1 MGAFIR
7 QVLATLIGL
16 VLFVTLGLGGLIM
29 LVVLASLTATE
40 PEADVERGTVLTLDL
55 AEGIS
60 DANIE
65 EPVVLVGDLF
75 GGATPTRAIALRVAI
90 DALYEAAEDNR
101 IEALY
106 IKGSLLEGVGAG
118 YATLR
123 ELRAALDAF
132 QESGKPIYAHSP
144 NWSERDLYL
153 VSGADQVMLDPTGL
167 VEMDGLIAE
176 TPFFAGA
183 LEQFGIGIQVIRA
196 GSYKSGGES
205 FVRQERSPED
215 REQTEALLVDLWDEV
230 VTTVAA
236 GRELEP
242 SALQAIADQQGFLV
256 ATEAEAAGLI
266 DRQAFED
273 EVLTELQSLTEA
285 DDLDDLNQ
293 ISLLAYANTNLPA
306 GGGLFPTPTV
316 ALVYLDGNIVSTTT
330 GAAQIGSDRTV
341 ELLRNLREDEDVAA
355 VVLRINSGGGSAS
368 ASERITREVALLQ
381 AAKPTIATMG
391 NIAASGGYQI
401 AAPADQ
407 IFASPNTITGSIGVF
422 GVIPNIEELASNN
435 GITWD
440 RVQTGDYAGLN
451 TLSRPKTPEELA
463 RLQTLVDQVYDSFL
477 AIVAEG
483 RSMSREELQEIAQ
496 GRVWSGVDAQE
507 IGLVDE
513 LGGMGAAV
521 DAAVEHA
528 ELGDNWQ
535 LVEYPQPPT
544 FPEILATLSSQR
556 SPLADVPPPLA
567 TLAEWVEQ
575 EWETL
580 QAMDD
585 PRHIYTRI
593 LFIPKID

>member
-7 QVLATLIGL
+7 QVLATMVGL

-40 PEADVERGTVLTLDL
+40 PESDIERGTVLTLDL
-55 AEGIS
+55 AAGIS
-60 DANIE
+60 DANID
-65 EPVVLVGDLF
+65 EPVVVGDFF
-75 GGATPTRAIALRVAI
+75 GGTPPMRTIALRVAI
-90 DALYEAAEDNR
+90 DALYEAADDNR

-106 IKGSLLEGVGAG
+106 IKGSLLEGGGAG

-123 ELRAALDAF
+123 ELRAALDTF
-132 QESGKPIYAHSP
+132 QESGKPIYAHSS

-196 GSYKSGGES
+196 GNYKSGGES

-230 VTTVAA
+230 VTAVAA

-256 ATEAEAAGLI
+256 ATEAEEAGLI
-266 DRQAFED
+266 DGQAFED
-273 EVLTELQSLTEA
+273 EVLTELQSLTGA

-293 ISLLAYANTNLPA
+293 ISLVAYASTSLPA
-306 GGGLFPTPTV
+306 GSLFPTPTV

-341 ELLRNLREDEDVAA
+341 ELLRDLREDDDVAA

-422 GVIPNIEELASNN
+422 GVIPNIEELASDN

-463 RLQTLVDQVYDSFL
+463 RLQSLVDQVYDSFL
-477 AIVAEG
+477 TIVAEG
-483 RSMSREELQEIAQ
+483 RSMSREDLQEIAQ

-513 LGGMGAAV
+513 LGGMSAAIA
-521 DAAVEHA
+521 AAVEQA
-528 ELGDNWQ
+528 DLGDNWE

-567 TLAEWVEQ
+567 TLADWVEQ

-593 LFIPKID
+593 LFIPQID

>member
-7 QVLATLIGL
+7 QVLATVVGLI
-16 VLFVTLGLGGLIM
+16 LFITLGLGGLIM

-40 PEADVERGTVLTLDL
+40 PESDIERGTVLTLDL
-55 AEGIS
+55 AAGIS

-75 GGATPTRAIALRVAI
+75 GDAPPARAIALRVAI
-90 DALYEAAEDNR
+90 DALNEAAEDNR

-106 IKGSLLEGVGAG
+106 IKGSLLEGGGAG

-153 VSGADQVMLDPTGL
+153 VSGADQVMIDPTGL
-167 VEMDGLIAE
+167 VEMDGLLAE

-183 LEQFGIGIQVIRA
+183 LEQLGIGIQVIRA

-230 VTTVAA
+230 VTVVAT
-236 GRELEP
+236 GRDLEP
-242 SALQAIADQQGFLV
+242 ATIQAIADQQGLLV
-256 ATEAEAAGLI
+256 ATEAEEAGLI
-266 DRQAFED
+266 DGQAFED
-273 EVLTELQSLTEA
+273 EVLTELQSLTGA

-293 ISLLAYANTNLPA
+293 VSLTTYANVNLPM
-306 GGGLFPTPTV
+306 GSFFPTPQV
-316 ALVYLDGNIVSTTT
+316 ALVYLDGNIVSTATST
-330 GAAQIGSDRTV
+330 SQIGSDRTV
-341 ELLRNLREDEDVAA
+341 QLLRDLREDDNVAA

-381 AAKPTIATMG
+381 ATKPTIATMG

-401 AAPADQ
+401 AAPADL
-407 IFASPNTITGSIGVF
+407 IFASPNTITGSIGAF
-422 GVIPNIEELASNN
+422 GVIPNIEELANDN
-435 GITWD
+435 GVTWD

-463 RLQTLVDQVYDSFL
+463 RLQELVDQVYDSFL
-477 AIVAEG
+477 SIVAEG
-483 RSMSREELQEIAQ
+483 RSISREDLQEIAE

-507 IGLVDE
+507 VGLVDE
-513 LGGMGAAV
+513 LGGLEAAIA
-521 DAAVEHA
+521 AAVEQA

-535 LVEYPQPPT
+535 LVEYPEIPT
-544 FPEILATLSSQR
+544 FPEILATLSSQQA
-556 SPLADVPPPLA
+556 PLVDVPPPLR
-567 TLAEWVEQ
+567 TLADWVEQ

-585 PRHIYTRI
+585 PHHIYTRI
-593 LFIPKID
+593 LFNPKID

>member
-7 QVLATLIGL
+7 QVLATVVGL
-16 VLFVTLGLGGLIM
+16 TLFITLGLGGLIM

-40 PEADVERGTVLTLDL
+40 PDSDIERGTVLTLDL

-65 EPVVLVGDLF
+65 EPVVVVGDFF
-75 GGATPTRAIALRVAI
+75 GGTPPARSIALRVAI
-90 DALYEAAEDNR
+90 DALNAAAEDNR

-118 YATLR
+118 YSTLR
-123 ELRAALDAF
+123 ELRAALNAF

-167 VEMDGLIAE
+167 LEMDGLLAE

-215 REQTEALLVDLWDEV
+215 REQTEALIVDLWDEV
-230 VTTVAA
+230 VTTVAT

-242 SALQAIADQQGFLV
+242 SAIQTIADQQGLLV
-256 ATEAEAAGLI
+256 AMEAEAAGLI

-273 EVLTELQSLTEA
+273 EVLTELQSLTGA

-293 ISLLAYANTNLPA
+293 LSLTTYANVTLTT
-306 GGGLFPTPTV
+306 GSFFPTPEV
-316 ALVYLDGNIVSTTT
+316 ALVYLDGNIVST
-330 GAAQIGSDRTV
+330 ANSVAQIGSDRTV
-341 ELLRNLREDEDVAA
+341 QLLRDLREDDNVAA

-381 AAKPTIATMG
+381 ATKPTIATMG

-401 AAPADQ
+401 AAPADL
-407 IFASPNTITGSIGVF
+407 IFASPNTITGSIGAF
-422 GVIPNIEELASNN
+422 GVIPNIEELANDN

-463 RLQTLVDQVYDSFL
+463 RLQELVDQVYDSFL
-477 AIVAEG
+477 SIVAEG
-483 RSMSREELQEIAQ
+483 RSISREDLQEIAE

-507 IGLVDE
+507 VGLVDE
-513 LGGMGAAV
+513 LGGLEAAIA
-521 DAAVEHA
+521 AAVEQA

-535 LVEYPQPPT
+535 LVEYPEIPT
-544 FPEILATLSSQR
+544 FPEILATLSSQQA
-556 SPLADVPPPLA
+556 PLVDVPPPLR
-567 TLAEWVEQ
+567 TLADWVEQ

-585 PRHIYTRI
+585 PHHIYTRI
-593 LFIPKID
+593 LFNPKID